1 MEGLYNFLNELSKK
15 QTELGHKVSNVED
28 GVKMSEEMSLTG
40 QNDTKKIDNKVRKL
54 KTLLENCMEGLE
66 EKINLPVQELT
77 GLLESEVRRLKV
89 DNDNQLS
96 ELKRRFEE
104 FENCDVVNINRR
116 LGTARNKINEIIEKT
131 SELGLQIKEIHR
143 DKSSNLLLHG
153 LPCPVRRWRWRREM
167 RLMLISPQEGESPDQ
182 LVKTISS
189 MMRTKLGIGREMCL
203 VAALRLSCT
212 RVEVNSC
219 PPILV
224 TFEHVHDRDT
234 VLAKTS
240 SLDKT
245 SGIVVSIYKYIR
257 GVLKG
262 GKQKLKI

>member
-1 MEGLYNFLNELSKK
+1 MEGLYNCLNDLSKK

-28 GVKMSEEMSLTG
+28 GVKMSEEMGLTG

-77 GLLESEVRRLKV
+77 GLLESEVGRLKS

-153 LPCPVRRWRWRREM
+153 LPCPVRRLRWRR
-167 RLMLISPQEGESPDQ
+167 
-182 LVKTISS
+182 
-189 MMRTKLGIGREMCL
+189 
-203 VAALRLSCT
+203 
-212 RVEVNSC
+212 VN
-219 PPILV
+219 
-224 TFEHVHDRDT
+224 RD
-234 VLAKTS
+234 
-240 SLDKT
+240 
-245 SGIVVSIYKYIR
+245 
-257 GVLKG
+257 
-262 GKQKLKI
+262 